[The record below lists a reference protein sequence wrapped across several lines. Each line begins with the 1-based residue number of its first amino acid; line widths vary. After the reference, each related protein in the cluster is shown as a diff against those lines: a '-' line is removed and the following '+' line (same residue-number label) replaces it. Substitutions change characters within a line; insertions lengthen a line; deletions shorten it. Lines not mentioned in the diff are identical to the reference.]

1 MRSCEKGV
9 NLRLAVSAP
18 RSVELD
24 EDILVLVHDD
34 ILVGVGDDDGDWA
47 VISFWDSL
55 GLDASSN
62 VTGDDT
68 LNELGDLLL
77 GELLLLVEGVLLVGN
92 GVLDGEGR
100 ELLRN
105 KVEVGSVSTK
115 GLGVDGSEVDL
126 AL

>member
-1 MRSCEKGV
+1 MWCVKGV

-34 ILVGVGDDDGDWA
+34 LLVGVGDDDGDWA
-47 VISFWDSL
+47 VIRLWDGL
-55 GLDASSN
+55 GLDTRSN

-68 LNELGDLLL
+68 LNELGDVLL

-92 GVLDGEGR
+92 SVLDGEGR
-100 ELLRN
+100 ELLRD

>member
-1 MRSCEKGV
+1 MWCVKGV

-34 ILVGVGDDDGDWA
+34 LLVGVGDDDGDWA
-47 VISFWDSL
+47 VIRLWDSL
-55 GLDASSN
+55 GLDTRSN

-68 LNELGDLLL
+68 LNELGDVLL

-92 GVLDGEGR
+92 SVLDGEGR
-100 ELLRN
+100 ELLRD